1 MPSSPAYYNENNPH
15 AAAWLRNLIDAGLIC
30 PGDVDERSIVD
41 VQPQDLQGYTQVHLF
56 AGIGGWSYAARLAGW
71 PDTLP
76 LWTGSCPCQPFS
88 SAGLMKGTSDVRHL
102 WPEMSRLISACQPLV
117 IAGEQVASRAGLAWL
132 DGVQADLEAKDY
144 AFWAAD
150 LCAASVGAPHI
161 RQRLWW
167 LAHSQCG
174 GLQGWA
180 IPSSGSN
187 PSIPAKD
194 SGSGGLAN
202 HDGWRRSGDATPRL
216 HERWS
221 SSSCDE
227 TPEGDAHR
235 TRGDNP
241 DGCGKPGGFWSR
253 YDLIPCGDGKSRRI
267 EPGTFPLA
275 HGIPNRLGRLRG
287 YGNAIV
293 PQVAATILR
302 SYLIS
307 LKETSQ
313 CASS

>member
-1 MPSSPAYYNENNPH
+1 MPRGPAYYNENNPH
-15 AAAWLRNLIDAGLIC
+15 AAAWLRNLIDAGHIC
-30 PGDVDERSIVD
+30 SGDVDERSIVD

-102 WPEMSRLISACQPLV
+102 WPEMSRLISACQPPV
-117 IAGEQVASRAGLAWL
+117 VAGEQVASRAGLAWL
-132 DGVQADLEAKDY
+132 DGVQTDLEAKDY

-150 LCAASVGAPHI
+150 LCAAGVGAPHI

-167 LAHSQCG
+167 LAHHD
-174 GLQGWA
+174 
-180 IPSSGSN
+180 SSGRHR
-187 PSIPAKD
+187 IPEA
-194 SGSGGLAN
+194 
-202 HDGWRRSGDATPRL
+202 WL

-221 SSSCDE
+221 SSSRDE
-227 TPEGDAHR
+227 TPEEDAHR
-235 TRGDNP
+235 TRGDNF

-253 YDLIPCGDGKSRRI
+253 YDLIPCGDGKSRRV

-275 HGIPNRLGRLRG
+275 HGISNRVGLLRG

-302 SYLIS
+302 SYLIV

-313 CASS
+313 CAPS